1 MNVPMSHAA
10 EMPPGFRLVSFE
22 QVGSTN
28 TEAMRL
34 AGTGDLGRVWIVADE
49 QTAGRG
55 RSGRSWTPVAGNL
68 YASLLLRLTCGP
80 DVAQQLALVAGVAV
94 VDAVR
99 TVASGKVSDL
109 GSDTASVRLKW
120 PNDILIGG
128 AKLGG
133 ILLESAQGLGGP
145 GLVTVI
151 GVGLNIAGSPQGL
164 GRDATSLAEAGI
176 ATDRAAVLSALAMT
190 MDAALAIWDEGS
202 NFQAIRAAWSDRAG
216 SIGEPLVVNAGQLP
230 VSGCFAGLDND
241 GALLLTDEQGSVRR
255 FTYGDVTLA
264 GRASAQ

>member
-1 MNVPMSHAA
+1 MNAAMSFSA
-10 EMPPGFRLVSFE
+10 EMPPGFRLVTFE
-22 QVGSTN
+22 TVASTN

-34 AGTGDLGRVWIVADE
+34 AATGEPGRVWLAAEE

-55 RSGRSWTPVAGNL
+55 RSGRAWVPVAGNL

-80 DVAQQLALVAGVAV
+80 EIAQQLALVAGVAV

-99 TVASGKVSDL
+99 AVASGQVA
-109 GSDTASVRLKW
+109 DTSALRLKW

-151 GVGLNIAGSPQGL
+151 GIGVNIVRAPQGL
-164 GRDATSLAEAGI
+164 GRAATSLAEAGI
-176 ATDRAAVLSALAMT
+176 ETDRGSVLPALANA
-190 MDAALAIWDEGS
+190 MDAALAIWDEGA
-202 NFQAIRAAWSDRAG
+202 NFHAIRAVWSDRAG
-216 SIGEPLVVNAGQLP
+216 PVGEPLVVNAGQGP
-230 VSGCFAGLDND
+230 VSGRFAGLDHD
-241 GALLLTDEQGSVRR
+241 GALLLDDGQGKVRR
-255 FTYGDVTLA
+255 FTYGDVSLA
-264 GRASAQ
+264 